1 MKNMKK
7 EKNCPAS
14 KDIQQLEKRIQQLE
28 EWDNKIKQSQIPN
41 NLQKMLIL
49 SLTTICG
56 YESRKYNSVVKQ
68 INGVPAGVMV
78 MQNNLI
84 GTQKTV
90 DNTKIICNQYIKII
104 DGLVKY
110 TKRRINKLKRDAKTQ
125 QK

>member
-1 MKNMKK
+1 MKNK

-14 KDIQQLEKRIQQLE
+14 TDITQLEGYIQLLQ
-28 EWDNKIKQSQIPN
+28 EWDDKLKKSHIPN
-41 NLQKMLIL
+41 NLQSMLIL

-56 YESRKYNSVVKQ
+56 YESRKYNSVAKQ
-68 INGVPAGVMV
+68 INGVPAGVIV

-84 GTQKTV
+84 GTQETV

-110 TKRRINKLKRDAKTQ
+110 IKRRINKLNRDAKNQ